1 MKKDKKKEINSKSIL
16 QFLKYSSKP
25 LHFNEFV
32 TNFRATKQEKKEI
45 RTILRQQVKSGKLFL
60 TNKRYSFLDNLP
72 TCIGILEMH
81 RGGSNFVL
89 QPDNDIFVRSCNLGD
104 AWNGDEV
111 EVVLISCSRQ
121 RSEGKVVR
129 IVRRNLFKIA
139 VRVEGLLGGGL
150 IRLSPLDWRLKVLF
164 AANPDGIFPPP
175 SRGDVLLIEAGEKIA
190 KGLWQAEIIRH
201 LGDELDERVQEQI
214 VKASQRV
221 PLDFP
226 SAVIEQVKKLSS
238 EPNERD
244 FEGRKDFRYLPFVT
258 IDGETAKD
266 FDDAVFVEKTEDG
279 FVLYVAI
286 ADVAHYVQP
295 KSALDEEA
303 FSRGNSWY
311 FPCSVEPMLPTALSN
326 GLCSL
331 NPEKDRLVMVAR
343 LFFTVDGGFRRS
355 EFFEGIIKSVARLT
369 YGQVAALFEENEAD
383 LQENLPV
390 NLEEKRQFFYD
401 LLIPAKELA
410 KCLRQKRQ
418 ERGGIDFDLPEM
430 QAEVDENGQVISL
443 FHAKRFFSHQL
454 IEEFM
459 LAANEAVASFL
470 TEKNAPCL
478 YRVHPEPDANRLRN
492 LFVLLR
498 RSQNP
503 LIENLPELVTSQAL
517 HALLRAASGS
527 EMEFLI
533 NRLLLRSMMQASYT
547 PENSGHFG
555 LGLSCYCHFTSP
567 IRRYAD
573 LIVHRSLK
581 AILHGNCFEI
591 SQNRLVEIAAEINST
606 ERRAMLAE
614 REINRRCAV
623 LYLRQHMG
631 ERFFGVIS
639 SFADFGFWVELD
651 GLAVEGLVGLNS
663 LRDDRYVFLQKEQ
676 IVIGECKGRKF
687 QLGQRVQ
694 VVLKSAS
701 LKFLEI
707 ELELNEFCR
716 KKKKSIKIKH

>member
-1 MKKDKKKEINSKSIL
+1 MKKDKKTEINSKSVL
-16 QFLKYSSKP
+16 QFIKSSSKS

-32 TNFRATKQEKKEI
+32 TNFRATKQEKKVI

-60 TNKRYSFLDNLP
+60 INKRYSFLDTLP
-72 TCIGILEMH
+72 TCIGILEVH

-89 QPDNDIFVRSCNLGD
+89 QSGNDIFVRSCNLGD

-121 RSEGKVVR
+121 RLEGKVVR

-139 VRVEGLLGGGL
+139 VRLEGLLGGGFV
-150 IRLSPLDWRLKVLF
+150 RLSPLDWRLKVSF

-175 SRGDVLLIEAGEKIA
+175 SRGDILLVEAGEKMA

-201 LGDELDERVQEQI
+201 LGNELDERVQEQI
-214 VKASQRV
+214 VKTSQRV

-226 SAVIEQVKKLSS
+226 SAVIEQIKELSS
-238 EPNERD
+238 EPDERD
-244 FEGRKDFRYLPFVT
+244 FEGRKDFRFLPFVT

-266 FDDAVFVEKTEDG
+266 FDDAVFVEKTVDG

-303 FSRGNSWY
+303 FARGNSWY

-331 NPEKDRLVMVAR
+331 NPEKDRLVLVVR
-343 LFFTVDGGFRRS
+343 LFFAADGEFRRS

-369 YGQVAALFEENEAD
+369 YGQVATLFAEKETD
-383 LQENLPV
+383 LQDNLPADW
-390 NLEEKRQFFYD
+390 EEKRQFFYD
-401 LLIPAKELA
+401 LLTPAKELA
-410 KCLRQKRQ
+410 KFLRQKRQ
-418 ERGGIDFDLPEM
+418 ERGSIDFDLPEM
-430 QAEVDENGQVISL
+430 QAKVDENGHVVSL
-443 FHAKRFFSHQL
+443 FHAQRFFSHSL

-459 LAANEAVASFL
+459 LAANEAVAIFL
-470 TEKNAPCL
+470 AGKKAPCL

-498 RSQNP
+498 QSRSP
-503 LIENLPELVTSQAL
+503 LGENLPELPTSQVL
-517 HALLRAASGS
+517 HALLQAAVGS
-527 EMEFLI
+527 EMEFLV
-533 NRLLLRSMMQASYT
+533 NRLLLRSMMQAGYT

-591 SQNRLVEIAAEINST
+591 SQNRLVEIASEINSA
-606 ERRAMLAE
+606 ERRAMFVE

-623 LYLRQHMG
+623 LYLRQHTG

-639 SFADFGFWVELD
+639 SFSEFGFWVELE
-651 GLAVEGLVGLNS
+651 GLAVEGFVNLSS
-663 LRDDRYVFLQKEQ
+663 LRDDRYVFFQKKQ

-687 QLGQRVQ
+687 QLGQRVY
-694 VVLKSAS
+694 VVLKGAS
-701 LKFLEI
+701 LRFLEI
-707 ELELNEFCR
+707 ELELDEFCQKR
-716 KKKKSIKIKH
+716 KN